1 MEEREKSSGF
11 SKFCDTLC
19 HLAIIEIFVSELFKN
34 QTAIISG
41 GLGDI
46 GRAIA
51 LAFVEQ
57 GAAVALGDVRPAKEA
72 KKFLRELMQKN
83 ARIHYQ
89 QVDVADARQV
99 QRWVAKVEKELGV
112 PSLIV
117 PSAAIVTVGHSSAIT
132 PKQWTRELRVNLDGA
147 FFLAQAAANRL
158 LHHAKPGRIVFIGS
172 WAGQKPHCKMPAYS
186 VSKAGLRMLCQCMAL
201 ELALHKILVNEL
213 APGYVDAGLSK
224 TVWAKN
230 AGLYQRSRKKV
241 PLQKLIHPDE
251 VAAQVIH
258 LCHPKNQHMTG
269 STLLMDGGLSLL
281 C

>member
-1 MEEREKSSGF
+1 M
-11 SKFCDTLC
+11 
-19 HLAIIEIFVSELFKN
+19 SELFKN

-51 LAFVEQ
+51 LAFAEE
-57 GAAVALGDVRPAKEA
+57 GAAIALGDVRPAKEA
-72 KKFLRELMQKN
+72 KKFLHELTQKN
-83 ARIHYQ
+83 AKIHYQ

-99 QRWVAKVEKELGV
+99 QRWVARVEKELGV
-112 PSLIV
+112 PSLII
-117 PSAAIVTVGHSSAIT
+117 PNAATVTVADSSKIT
-132 PKQWTRELRVNLDGA
+132 PQQWSRELRVNLDGA

-158 LHHAKPGRIVFIGS
+158 VHHAKPGRVVFIGS
-172 WAGQKPHCKMPAYS
+172 WAGQTPHSKMPAYS

-201 ELALHKILVNEL
+201 EFAPHKILINEL

-224 TVWAKN
+224 TIWAKN
-230 AGLYQRSRKKV
+230 LSLYQRSRKKV
-241 PLQKLIHPDE
+241 PLQKLIQPGE
-251 VAAQVIH
+251 VAAQVVH

>member
-1 MEEREKSSGF
+1 M
-11 SKFCDTLC
+11 
-19 HLAIIEIFVSELFKN
+19 SELFKN

-51 LAFVEQ
+51 LAFIEQ

-72 KKFLRELMQKN
+72 KKFLRELSEKN

-89 QVDVADARQV
+89 QVDVSDAAQV
-99 QRWVAKVEKELGV
+99 QRWVARVEKEFGA
-112 PSLIV
+112 PSLII
-117 PSAAIVTVGHSSAIT
+117 PNAAIVTLAGSSAIT
-132 PKQWTRELRVNLDGA
+132 PAQWSRELRINLDGA
-147 FFLAQAAANRL
+147 FFLAQTAANRL
-158 LHHAKPGRIVFIGS
+158 VRHAKAGRVVFIGS
-172 WAGQKPHCKMPAYS
+172 WAGQTPHCKMPAYS

-201 ELALHKILVNEL
+201 EYAPHKILVNEL

-230 AGLYQRSRKKV
+230 VSLYQRSRKKV
-241 PLQKLIHPDE
+241 PLKKLIHPEE